1 MSKSTLIQVQE
12 SIQNAGLLFSLHAQQ
27 QITARKIKVSEIRA
41 ALISSDAEI
50 IEDYPNDPRGPSCL
64 VYGESANKPLHI
76 HISYPPDILII
87 TAYQPDP
94 EKWKDDLKNRK

>member
-1 MSKSTLIQVQE
+1 MSEAFLFSVQE
-12 SIQNAGLLFSLHAQQ
+12 AIRNAELLFSLHAQQ
-27 QITARKIKVSEIRA
+27 QITARKIAISEIRA
-41 ALISSDAEI
+41 AMISPEAEI

-64 VYGESANKPLHI
+64 VYGKFANRSLHI

-94 EKWKDDLKNRK
+94 EKWKDDSKTRK